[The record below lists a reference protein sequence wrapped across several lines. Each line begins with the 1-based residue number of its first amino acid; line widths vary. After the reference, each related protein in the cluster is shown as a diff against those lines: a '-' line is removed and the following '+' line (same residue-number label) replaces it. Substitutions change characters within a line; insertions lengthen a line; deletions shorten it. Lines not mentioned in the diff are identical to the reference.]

1 MQLPSLAPS
10 GVGNSPLW
18 LNASVIGSTDPLPL
32 AHPLGVLT
40 PIAEVGLDYRSTR
53 VYSFRLPA
61 VGVAISPSPN
71 GILGPLAKR

>member
-10 GVGNSPLW
+10 GVGDSPVW
-18 LNASVIGSTDPLPL
+18 SNASAIGSTDPLAL
-32 AHPLGVLT
+32 AHPWGVLT
-40 PIAEVGLDYRSTR
+40 PIAEVGLDYSSTR

-61 VGVAISPSPN
+61 VGVAIAPSPP